1 VVRHVIG
8 YDRLESEEQ
17 CTLLESIYQDL
28 RLYVNFF
35 QPVLKLIGKTHI
47 GNKVIRKYDTART
60 PYQRVLERN
69 DISLARK
76 ARLVNVY
83 LRLNPAE
90 LRHRIDAKL
99 LQLWST
105 LSAEASLSLFGLPT
119 GQEERAENLSPCP
132 VV

>member
-1 VVRHVIG
+1 MLKFR
-8 YDRLESEEQ
+8 
-17 CTLLESIYQDL
+17 TLLNTVPVFNKPPVSL
-28 RLYVNFF
+28 F
-35 QPVLKLIGKTHI
+35 QPVLKLIGKKHI
-47 GNKVIRKYDTART
+47 GNKVIRKYDTARP
-60 PYQRVLERN
+60 PYQRVMERK

-90 LRHRIDAKL
+90 LRRRIDAQL

-105 LSAEASLSLFGLPT
+105 LSAQASLSLFGLPT